1 MLIEK
6 WENSAAKCHFSRS
19 FELLQD
25 LLTNVSWFFFFTQW
39 RTFIYENYVNLK
51 KQKNVNNFVL
61 KIRTAWLARAWYRLW
76 LCVCVCVCHR
86 ALLLSKQIKNTS
98 VRLILSSLQWPWALW
113 FILSQSQTNLG
124 LWTLTKQPVCI
135 NPHLKI
141 IFKKCDIVSF
151 FQLLGWIL

>member
-1 MLIEK
+1 MGKFSCKMSFFWIICAAARFVNKCQLI
-6 WENSAAKCHFSRS
+6 
-19 FELLQD
+19 
-25 LLTNVSWFFFFTQW
+25 FFFFHAV
-39 RTFIYENYVNLK
+39 ENFYLHELPQLK
-51 KQKNVNNFVL
+51 KQKNVNNLVL
-61 KIRTAWLARAWYRLW
+61 KKWTACVARAWYRLW
-76 LCVCVCVCHR
+76 LCVFVCVCHR